1 MLSTR
6 LDFTMN
12 ATTGEV
18 PNSSDGTDDASE
30 RAEVGSARERSD
42 ASADERA
49 DPALRV
55 RNLRKTYGDG
65 EDAVTAVDGVSLDV
79 ERGSVVGLLGPN
91 GAGKTTTIK
100 SMLGLVVP
108 TEGSVE
114 IAGVNVHES
123 PKAAYRRVGAMLEG
137 ARNVYWR
144 LTVRENLAFFA
155 ALAGDR
161 PSEER
166 ERHDALLEQF
176 DLAEKADTP
185 VKELSRGMKQKVSLA
200 CTLSRDAAVAFLDE
214 PTLGLDVE
222 SSLEL
227 RAELRDLAKES
238 GTTVVLSSHDMDV
251 IEDLCDRVVIMNEG
265 RIVADDT
272 VENLLDLFRTQ
283 TYAVR
288 VEDEIS
294 PETRDSLEGRFAA
307 IDFERRSDGERFA
320 VSVTGGEFY
329 DLVDALRDAGLRI
342 ASVNAVEPDL
352 EDVFLEITH
361 DASGDEVAAVD
372 ASRGDPA

>member
-1 MLSTR
+1 
-6 LDFTMN
+6 MN
-12 ATTGEV
+12 AETTPTGSES
-18 PNSSDGTDDASE
+18 PTAETDETGTDPRFEDA
-30 RAEVGSARERSD
+30 
-42 ASADERA
+42 
-49 DPALRV
+49 ALRV
-55 RNLRKTYGDG
+55 RDLRKTYGSGD
-65 EDAVTAVDGVSLDV
+65 DAVTAVGGISLDV

-108 TEGSVE
+108 TEGTVR
-114 IAGVNVHES
+114 IAGVDVHES

-161 PSEER
+161 PSDQR

-176 DLAEKADTP
+176 GLAEKADAT

-200 CTLSRDAAVAFLDE
+200 CTLARDADVAFLDE

-227 RAELRDLAKES
+227 RAELRDLAEES
-238 GTTVVLSSHDMDV
+238 GTTVLLSSHDMDV

-283 TYAVR
+283 TYEIR
-288 VEDEIS
+288 VEGEIPS
-294 PETRDSLEGRFAA
+294 RARRRLEGVFDAA
-307 IDFERRSDGERFA
+307 EFERRSDVERFV

-329 DLVDALRDAGLRI
+329 DLTDALRDAGLAL
-342 ASVNAVEPDL
+342 ASVDAVEPDL
-352 EDVFLEITH
+352 EDVFLELT
-361 DASGDEVAAVD
+361 DDSG
-372 ASRGDPA
+372 GDRA